1 MRARSQAHD
10 IPLAD
15 AEVGGANP
23 LRGDPPVCESAAVA
37 AASDATTVEW
47 KPDAAQVEA
56 DLLNTAAARRV
67 LKRVVDIVV
76 ASLVL
81 VFIFPLLIVVA
92 AAIVAD
98 SRGSVLFVQRRTGL
112 GGKAIRV
119 IKFRTMSV
127 KEDGEVI
134 RHAGKGDQRVTK
146 VGAFLRRSS
155 IDELPQL
162 WNVLR
167 GDMSLVGPRPH
178 ALAHDQYYGAL
189 VPGYIHRF
197 RVRPGITGLAQ
208 VSGYRGEIRDIQ
220 GMEGRVAAD
229 NRYIDTW
236 SLWLDAKI
244 LLKTA
249 VVTPFQTSAY

>member
-1 MRARSQAHD
+1 MSIDGADLTAGRLVERTSGRSAEQPGPAHEALPDQPDQPARPRMGVRTSLIKRGIDVVLSACA
-10 IPLAD
+10 ILFLLPLF
-15 AEVGGANP
+15 
-23 LRGDPPVCESAAVA
+23 LAVA
-37 AASDATTVEW
+37 AT
-47 KPDAAQVEA
+47 
-56 DLLNTAAARRV
+56 
-67 LKRVVDIVV
+67 
-76 ASLVL
+76 
-81 VFIFPLLIVVA
+81 
-92 AAIVAD
+92 IVAD
-98 SRGSVLFVQRRTGL
+98 SRGSVLFIQRRTGL
-112 GGKAIRV
+112 DGKAIRV
-119 IKFRTMSV
+119 IKFRTMTV
-127 KEDGEVI
+127 TEDGDVI
-134 RHAGKGDQRVTK
+134 RHAGRSDRRVTH

-208 VSGYRGEIRDIQ
+208 ISGFRGEIHGIE

-236 SLWLDAKI
+236 SIWLDLAILAK
-244 LLKTA
+244 TV
-249 VVTPFQTSAY
+249 VVTPFQSSAY